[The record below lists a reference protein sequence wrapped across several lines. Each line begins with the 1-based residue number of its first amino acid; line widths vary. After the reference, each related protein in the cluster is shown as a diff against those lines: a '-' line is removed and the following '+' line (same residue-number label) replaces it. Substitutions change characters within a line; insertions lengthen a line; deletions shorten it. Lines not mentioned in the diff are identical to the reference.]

1 MAVND
6 DLQRLFPNWNL
17 GPSQRRRLIWLWLV
31 LGASGFTR
39 TLGPFDG
46 HNVRNKIA
54 AHIKEN
60 NLRSTIDLWR
70 NDSLLDDHSFAW
82 IEDNGRQPTWFFN
95 HFLSI
100 ENPGDDY
107 PPDLTQKE
115 KLIALIDRQSRPKAN
130 KEGLLKQA
138 QAAWVQRQK
147 EDRHLAWYASASA
160 EKIKCEIAWRWY
172 QDHHPRA
179 AQFATPFSKLAD
191 ILTFHDGT
199 DFSFEEKLHHLGQIK
214 KKFKAQQTAA
224 NRKGKQQTNLSLS
237 DDARRKLDA
246 LSKKERMTRTEL
258 IELLIENAHER
269 GVLG

>member
-31 LGASGFTR
+31 LGASGFPR
-39 TLGPFDG
+39 TLGAFDG

-82 IEDNGRQPTWFFN
+82 IEDNGRQPTWLFN
-95 HFLSI
+95 YFRRI
-100 ENPGDDY
+100 QNPGDDY
-107 PPDLTQKE
+107 PAGLTQKE
-115 KLIALIDRQSRPKAN
+115 KVIALIDRQTMPKAN

-147 EDRHLAWYASASA
+147 EDSRLAWYASSGK
-160 EKIKCEIAWRWY
+160 EKLKCEIAWHWY
-172 QDHHPRA
+172 QEHHPQT
-179 AQFATPFSKLAD
+179 AQYASKFAKLAD
-191 ILTFHDGT
+191 ILDFHDQT
-199 DFSFEEKLHHLGQIK
+199 AFRLEEKLHHLEQIK
-214 KKFKAQQTAA
+214 KKFKSQQVAA

-237 DDARRKLDA
+237 NEVRQMLEKLSETHRRP
-246 LSKKERMTRTEL
+246 RTE
-258 IELLIENAHER
+258 IVELLIQNAHER
-269 GVLG
+269 GMPN